1 MDYEL
6 LKNGNVKVGE
16 KFNNL
21 IINSTR
27 GIINTENID
36 KNIILFSYKEDFFYI
51 SEIEILELKKNE
63 QVFNE
68 LDTQIIL
75 MTTGNLL
82 SHYAWIEHIKRKT
95 GTEINYPIIEDKIG
109 ENCRKYGMYSK
120 ENNNEII
127 SKTVIISKK
136 KTAEAIFEYSN
147 NIPRNIYEIIRVL
160 NFLKNRKNCWEKIL
174 FMIYNRKK
182 RITWKDGK
190 VYGRK

>member
-160 NFLKNRKNCWEKIL
+160 NFLKNRKNC
-174 FMIYNRKK
+174 
-182 RITWKDGK
+182 
-190 VYGRK
+190 